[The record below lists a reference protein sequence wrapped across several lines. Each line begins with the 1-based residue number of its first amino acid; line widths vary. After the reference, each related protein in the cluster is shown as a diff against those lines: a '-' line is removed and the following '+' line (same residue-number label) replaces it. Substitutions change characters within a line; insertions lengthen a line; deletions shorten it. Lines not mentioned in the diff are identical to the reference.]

1 MNSDP
6 CNVATA
12 QIVHL
17 PDCRLQDAHTL
28 AILYK
33 KIEAALSK
41 MVGPRSFRTIRRLCG
56 VYFYTARLT
65 QTDIETLQKLSAET
79 R

>member
-56 VYFYTARLT
+56 VYFYT

>member
-1 MNSDP
+1 
-6 CNVATA
+6 
-12 QIVHL
+12 
-17 PDCRLQDAHTL
+17 
-28 AILYK
+28 
-33 KIEAALSK
+33 